1 MKYII
6 VFFTVFFFY
15 ESANGQKGKNEI
27 QILPFVRANWFPE
40 FSFNYGG
47 RASTDN
53 LKMSGL
59 SMGVNFNYRHFLKK
73 SIYLTGGLGY
83 GKINFNNLK
92 RENSV
97 FGFSDSRP
105 IEYPSTA
112 NFLYSTEKYHYST
125 VSLNVGVEKV
135 CTLKNKAQ
143 LSAGLHLSNY
153 FTFQQRYKINDEITY
168 KRSDGG
174 LFGQSVFLT
183 AGIIKKLDKIKIVP
197 QLILPVF
204 DVWKKDEVFLE
215 SESERR
221 SKWINGIGLGVQ
233 INYPLG
239 K

>member
-6 VFFTVFFFY
+6 VFFVLFFFH
-15 ESANGQKGKNEI
+15 ESVRGQRERNEI
-27 QILPFVRANWFPE
+27 QVLPFIRADWFPE
-40 FSFNYGG
+40 VSFNYGG
-47 RASTDN
+47 RASTDR
-53 LKMSGL
+53 LKMNGL
-59 SMGVNFNYRHFLKK
+59 NTGVNVNYRHSLKK
-73 SIYLTGGLGY
+73 GIYLTGGFGY
-83 GKINFNNLK
+83 YKISFSNLK

-125 VSLNVGVEKV
+125 MSVNIGVEKV
-135 CTLKNKAQ
+135 YTLKNKAQ

-168 KRSDGG
+168 KRSNNG

-183 AGIIKKLDKIKIVP
+183 MGIIKKLEKVKIVP
-197 QLILPVF
+197 QIMLPVF
-204 DVWKKDEVFLE
+204 DIWRKDEVFLE
-215 SESERR
+215 NESERR
-221 SKWINGIGLGVQ
+221 NKWLNGIGLGVQ